1 MTETV
6 KKPMVN
12 IGLNKVLK
20 TKIVVDPRSGQLFLK
35 KAAHKALKAGK
46 KATKV
51 LVPVVLAKS
60 FLGGADVLKT
70 KIVVDPRSGQLFL
83 ISAAHKALKAGHKAT
98 KGLAPVVF
106 ATSFLGGA
114 GAAAIPGAVV
124 GGIAGN
130 AAGALRTRLLGGATV
145 IPSAVVGGTAGEP
158 TRASNTGATAGEPT
172 RASNTGATA
181 IQSAV
186 ASLLERAKAIQSAAA
201 GDIRGIADLV
211 DAEDR
216 EQQAN
221 AVVIDGNGNALLVN
235 TDVTGSNIE
244 VDTRS
249 GQSLPKPVVWAA
261 LKVVRAGAHLVP
273 YAAVPLAIVGG
284 TLGAKA
290 VLAKKLIK
298 LLPLAGA
305 GKIGGAAGGGRLISG
320 LISDLSELDSA
331 ASGGRGI
338 NINAGFG
345 FNSGNEDPDV
355 EDNADEDDD
364 SLATNPQIV
373 QAISYPTPVATKSL
387 NKYGVVYDRNGQ
399 LHLKMAKNSDKKK
412 KQSLRGGHLA
422 DPRTGQLIL
431 AGGNVDT
438 DGRFQLSALNG
449 VGGNGNLVSLI
460 PGLHNTQL
468 PVANL
473 VDLNTAFDGAQLMI
487 AGTGNLVNVNTG
499 LDDSRVGQN
508 ADLVFEDFQADAR
521 TGQSYRASASRF

>member
-1 MTETV
+1 
-6 KKPMVN
+6 
-12 IGLNKVLK
+12 
-20 TKIVVDPRSGQLFLK
+20 
-35 KAAHKALKAGK
+35 
-46 KATKV
+46 
-51 LVPVVLAKS
+51 
-60 FLGGADVLKT
+60 VLKT

-130 AAGALRTRLLGGATV
+130 AAGALRKSLLGGATD
-145 IPSAVVGGTAGEP
+145 IQSAAARGRSNVARGIAGEP
-158 TRASNTGATAGEPT
+158 TRAP
-172 RASNTGATA
+172 NTGATA

-298 LLPLAGA
+298 LLPLAAGA
-305 GKIGGAAGGGRLISG
+305 GKKVGGGGGLLTG

-431 AGGNVDT
+431 AGGNVDS